1 MAWAC
6 NVRLIAANQP
16 LRVSVGVFVCKSST
30 HSYTNVLSRHLDLLQ
45 DHPIF
50 YFRISM
56 MHKLPSPAQPDTQRA
71 LMLSRELATYANMMD
86 SLVRIPFTRQ
96 GIGADA
102 AVGTI
107 PVVGDVAGLALAS
120 YAIYQARQIGVPWH
134 KLAPAVKLAVLDVGV
149 GFVPVLGDAADIFIR
164 PSRRAVNIVH
174 EHLQTVHGIDN
185 TDHLDHP
192 VLHQALEKR
201 QAQSA
206 FWRNPVVAW
215 LWLRIPD
222 LIGTVVLVWLVLT
235 MYYAATWLMGL
246 F

>member
-1 MAWAC
+1 MQTHQASTVDQTRA
-6 NVRLIAANQP
+6 IA
-16 LRVSVGVFVCKSST
+16 
-30 HSYTNVLSRHLDLLQ
+30 LSRQ
-45 DHPIF
+45 
-50 YFRISM
+50 
-56 MHKLPSPAQPDTQRA
+56 
-71 LMLSRELATYANMMD
+71 LATYANVMD

-107 PVVGDVAGLALAS
+107 PVVGDVAGLALAG

-134 KLAPAVKLAVLDVGV
+134 KLTPAVKLAALDVGV

-174 EHLQTVHGIDN
+174 EHLQAVHGIRN

-215 LWLRIPD
+215 LWLHIPD
-222 LIGTVVLVWLVLT
+222 LIGTLVLIWLVLT
-235 MYYAATWLMGL
+235 VYYSATWVMGL